1 MADEFFQSYRA
12 QRAGECVV
20 HSVCWGGSSSSAGS
34 DLGTHS
40 ARGGE
45 VFDTVFVGHLTE
57 RDSLPNVRDLDLKYV
72 RDVTMLFNKDYA
84 RADGERF
91 YLFGEVV
98 LALLELFVACAVRG
112 RSMHDRRL

>member
-1 MADEFFQSYRA
+1 M
-12 QRAGECVV
+12 
-20 HSVCWGGSSSSAGS
+20 
-34 DLGTHS
+34 
-40 ARGGE
+40 
-45 VFDTVFVGHLTE
+45 FDTVFVGHLTE
-57 RDSLPNVRDLDLKYV
+57 RDSLPNMRDLDLKYV